1 MGQERVQRVA
11 GEIQKEIG
19 VILRDE
25 VNDPRIGFV
34 TIASVDLSR
43 DCRVAKVYFSL
54 LGSEKQLRDT
64 QVGLGRSKGFI
75 RRLLA
80 QRLKLRYTPEII
92 FKLDKSAEY
101 SIHISAVL
109 DKIKD
114 KGKTDERKKG
124 N

>member
-1 MGQERVQRVA
+1 MGQERVQRIA

-25 VNDPRIGFV
+25 VRDPRIGFV
-34 TIASVDLSR
+34 TITSVDLSR
-43 DCRVAKVYFSL
+43 DCRMAKVYFSL
-54 LGSEKQLRDT
+54 LGSKKELRDT

-75 RRLLA
+75 RRLLG

-92 FKLDKSAEY
+92 FKLDESAEY
-101 SIHISAVL
+101 SIHISEVL

-114 KGKTDERKKG
+114 KGKADEREKG